1 MNKIFTLSV
10 SAVMAL
16 GAAAAG
22 PGSLKII
29 IPEGTEEIAVTQAV
43 IADMFGQSRPD
54 PDTID
59 VKGQTVMELPLDADD
74 AMAVMVRKVVRP
86 VNGVMPAVSMRPS
99 VIYAAPGDELT
110 VDLREELQPVSG
122 SALMDGITSW
132 TAVSDSIISSFNALP
147 DSLKQ
152 SRQPAMVDDFNARA
166 AALAAANADNALGVY
181 MTGQILDMEAMAAA
195 YDALTADA
203 ATSILAPMYER
214 ISRNIERQRA
224 RAKAAESI
232 KEGLPA
238 PGFTLPDPEGKNVSL
253 SDFKGKWVML
263 DFWGS
268 WCGWCIKGIPQMKE
282 QWEAMKAAGNVV
294 YLSIDCG
301 DTRDKWL
308 DALKKY
314 ELPWVNVWS
323 DPQAAQQVSA
333 VYAIE
338 GYPTKMVIDPEG
350 KIALIVVGED
360 PSFYDRFREVMK

>member
-1 MNKIFTLSV
+1 MTKIFTL
-10 SAVMAL
+10 L
-16 GAAAAG
+16 AAAFAAAAAMAAG

-29 IPEGTEEIAVTQAV
+29 IPDGTDEIAVTQAV
-43 IADMFGQSRPD
+43 IADMFGQSRPA

-59 VKGQTVMELPLDADD
+59 VKGRTELELPLDPDE
-74 AMAVMVRKVVRP
+74 AMAFMVRKVARP

-132 TAVSDSIISSFNALP
+132 TAVSDSIISGFNALP
-147 DSLKQ
+147 DSLKE
-152 SRQPAMVDDFNARA
+152 SRQEALVADYNARA
-166 AALAAANADNALGVY
+166 AALAASNADNALGVY
-181 MTGQILDMEAMAAA
+181 MTGQILDQEAMAEA
-195 YDALTADA
+195 YAALTADA

-214 ISRNIERQRA
+214 IGKNIERQRA
-224 RAKAAESI
+224 RAAAAEKV
-232 KEGLPA
+232 KEGMAA
-238 PGFTLPDPEGKNVSL
+238 PEFALPDPEGKTVSL
-253 SDFKGKWVML
+253 GDFKGKWVML

-282 QWEAMKAAGNVV
+282 EWAKMKDSNVV

-308 DALKKY
+308 GALKQY

-323 DPQAAQQVSA
+323 DPDAAEQVSTL
-333 VYAIE
+333 YAIE
-338 GYPTKMVIDPEG
+338 GFPTKFVIDPEG
-350 KIALIVVGED
+350 KIALKVVGED
-360 PSFYDRFREVMK
+360 PSFYDRFREAMK